1 MIASFSDQNT
11 EAFYLG
17 TRLRGIPTE
26 IAERARKLLDRL
38 HAAKNVQDLRTPPGN
53 RLEKLKGGRKGQ
65 YSIRVSDQW
74 RICFMWD
81 NGDAYG
87 VELTNHYQ

>member
-1 MIASFSDQNT
+1 MIASFADQGT

-26 IAERARKLLDRL
+26 IVGRARRLLDRL
-38 HAAKNVQDLRTPPGN
+38 HVAKNLQDLRTPPGA
-53 RLEKLKGGRKGQ
+53 RLEKLKGNRRGQ

-74 RICFMWD
+74 RICFMWE

-87 VELTNHYQ
+87 VELTNHYR